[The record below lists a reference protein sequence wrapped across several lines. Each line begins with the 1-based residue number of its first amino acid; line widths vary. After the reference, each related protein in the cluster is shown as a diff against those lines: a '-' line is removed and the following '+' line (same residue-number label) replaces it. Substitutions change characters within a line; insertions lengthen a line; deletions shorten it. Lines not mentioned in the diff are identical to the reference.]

1 MSKDDPINTFHNGSG
16 EWSSAVRSNGGGVL
30 HIQWS
35 FAQDILPWACVYS
48 VSYKH
53 AQMYFCWMH
62 CWMQYC
68 IMGHAHKSQYVLSKH
83 HHPMWKVWSFHCK
96 SSNIF
101 KSFYSIDIV
110 SNHCMSIHKLIYW
123 SQGRFFTSAKEL
135 TQKLLNS
142 FLWTWMEDGSQT
154 PLTFGVDTDKGT
166 DQGTKD
172 ACKKHA
178 VCEMSLNSRQ
188 QTWYWKEVEYSLLG

>member
-1 MSKDDPINTFHNGSG
+1 MSKDDLINTFHNGSG
-16 EWSSAVRSNGGGVL
+16 EWSSAVRSNGSGVL

-83 HHPMWKVWSFHCK
+83 HQ
-96 SSNIF
+96 I

-123 SQGRFFTSAKEL
+123 SQGRFFTSAREL

-142 FLWTWMEDGSQT
+142 FLWTWMEDGSIN
-154 PLTFGVDTDKGT
+154 FWCGY
-166 DQGTKD
+166 
-172 ACKKHA
+172 
-178 VCEMSLNSRQ
+178 R
-188 QTWYWKEVEYSLLG
+188 